1 MLDKQTQRLMQQE
14 DKHFGIS
21 PGFKLFSPMPFAGMN
36 QQGSARQQG
45 DDKEFWFI
53 ENFIKTGDFCLRTLW
68 DKGPNLFTSLGPI
81 LIYFYFYN
89 IGITNYAALFFSDG
103 TATQVNA
110 STGVTTP
117 ISSVAN
123 TFYDSMISTQI
134 PVAVSWGSTYLLI
147 ANNFFPDNYW
157 VWDGTNLYTS
167 GSISPLITITDGG
180 ADYGSQPVITAFGG
194 HGSGATFTAILTNGS
209 VTAVNIVTP
218 GTGYEVGDQVQLL
231 FTGGGTDSGI
241 ELLAVLASAQVSSV
255 SIVSPGSG
263 YTAGTYALG
272 FIGGGGGTGA
282 TGTYTVDS
290 SHTVVSTAITAGGS
304 GYTSTPAVTFPS
316 GGGTG
321 ASGVVS
327 LSAGGVA
334 SVTVVNGGT
343 NLTGTPTLE
352 FVGGG
357 GTGATATAV
366 LTGGAITSVTVTAA
380 GTNYTSTPAI
390 IAQVGLNNAAAADVT
405 LMPFGISGSSMEN
418 FQQHVWIGHP
428 NSNSSSV
435 QNGGVYNVSAPG
447 SFTDFATSDGGLQFT
462 NSDSFLRYQYV
473 TFKQSNGYL
482 YAFGDSSI
490 SVISNVQTTGSPSV
504 TTFNYQNSD
513 PQTGVAWRDSL
524 VPYSRTILFG
534 NPFGV
539 FGLYGGAVT
548 KISKKMDNIFQ
559 NAVFPAAGGI
569 TPTSAVANIYNSK
582 VFMMNVTITDPFTK
596 QTRTVM
602 TSWDEANWFVSSQTS
617 SLTFIG
623 TQEVN
628 SDMQAWGTD
637 GINFFPLFF
646 TPSVNLQKKLST
658 KLYGANNMIIQKE
671 ALGVYVQA
679 QDLSVGQ
686 QGIAI
691 STLTVDA
698 EHGSYEVPAIAPFPT
713 NSGPPYFPI
722 ISMGSGDVT
731 GCNLG
736 MTLTTSSE
744 DMTIN
749 AWALGHIEVGSIAM
763 GNNGILGQINTE

>member
-14 DKHFGIS
+14 EKMFGIS
-21 PGFKLFSPMPFAGMN
+21 PGFKIFSPQQFAGMN

-45 DDKEFWFI
+45 DDKEFWYI
-53 ENFIKTGDFCLRTLW
+53 ENFLKTGDFCLRTLW
-68 DKGPNLFTSLGPI
+68 DRGPNLYTSFGPT
-81 LIYFYFYN
+81 LIYYYFYN
-89 IGITNYAALFFSDG
+89 IGITNYVAVFFSDG
-103 TATQVNA
+103 TAVQVNS
-110 STGVTTP
+110 STGAPVT

-123 TFYDSMISTQI
+123 TFYDIGLSTQI
-134 PVAVSWGSTYLLI
+134 PIAASWGSTYLLI
-147 ANNFFPDNYW
+147 ANNFSPNNYW

-167 GSISPLITITDGG
+167 GSLSPLITITDGG
-180 ADYGSQPVITAFGG
+180 ANYSSQPTITAYG
-194 HGSGATFTAILTNGS
+194 GSGSGVTFSATLTNGS
-209 VTAVNIVTP
+209 VTAVNILTP
-218 GTGYEVGDQVQLL
+218 GTGYNVNDQVQLL

-241 ELLAVLASAQVSSV
+241 ELIAVLGSSQVGGV

-263 YTAGTYALG
+263 YSPGTYALG
-272 FIGGGGGTGA
+272 FSGGGGSA
-282 TGTYTVDS
+282 AAGTYTVS
-290 SHTVVSTAITAGGS
+290 AGGTVVSTNITDGGS
-304 GYTSTPAVTFPS
+304 GYTSTPTVTFPS

-334 SVTVVNGGT
+334 SVSVVNGGT
-343 NLTGTPTLE
+343 NLTGTPTLI

-366 LTGGAITSVTVTAA
+366 LSGGSIASVTVTAP
-380 GTNYTSTPAI
+380 GSNYTSVPAVV
-390 IAQVGLNNAAAADVT
+390 AQTGLNNAAAADLT

-418 FQQHVWIGHP
+418 YQQHVWLGHP
-428 NSNSSSV
+428 NSNSASV

-473 TFKQSNGYL
+473 NFKQSNGYL

-513 PQTGVAWRDSL
+513 LQTGVAWRDSL

-539 FGLYGGAVT
+539 FGLYGGAVS

-559 NAVFPAAGGI
+559 NAVFPTAGGI

-582 VFMMNVTITDPFTK
+582 VFLMNMTITDPFTQ
-596 QTRTVM
+596 QTRTAMV
-602 TSWDEANWFVSSQTS
+602 SWDESNWFVSSQTS
-617 SLTFIG
+617 NLTFIS

-637 GINFFPLFF
+637 GTNLFPLFF
-646 TPSVNLQKKLST
+646 TPSTSLSKKLST
-658 KLYGANNMIIQKE
+658 KFYGQNNMLIQKE
-671 ALGVYVQA
+671 ALGVYVQG
-679 QDLSVGQ
+679 QDLSTGQ
-686 QGIAI
+686 KGISI
-691 STLTVDA
+691 NSLTVDA
-698 EHGSYEVPAIAPFPT
+698 EHGSYDVPNIPTFPST
-713 NSGPPYFPI
+713 SGPPYFPI
-722 ISMGSGDVT
+722 ISMGSGDIT

-736 MTLTTSSE
+736 MTMVTSSQ
-744 DMTIN
+744 DMTVN
-749 AWALGHIEVGSIAM
+749 FWGLGHIEVGSIAM
-763 GNNGILGQINTE
+763 GNTAVVGTIQTE